1 MSTKIRRKNTAV
13 VEQLLQA
20 PELVPF
26 FQAVRLLERAA
37 TLHNRALT
45 SKRGLTVNNELAVN
59 GGRMNDRAVGQFTP
73 PHTEVVRFAAY
84 LSLGFPGSEII
95 RIQKQALHQ
104 SSRWELVVGF
114 MGLTGSTGVLPF
126 HYTEILFQ
134 RLKLRDE
141 SLKDF
146 LDLFNHRSISL
157 FYQAG
162 VKYRLP
168 VAYERH
174 KLMLQRRERVDA
186 HTHAILSLLGLGT
199 DHLLD
204 QLNIHHESLVYF
216 AGLLSQRTRPAN
228 GLRQFLTHYFAVPVE
243 IQEFIGE
250 WHDLIDDVRS
260 RLPYPGNPRGQNAC
274 LGRSAILGSKGWFAQ
289 GKIRIVL
296 GPLNHEQFRRFA
308 PGTTTLRRLNEIVR
322 LYAGTELETEY
333 VLRVA
338 RRHIP
343 NRIQLRQNTPP
354 TIGWDTW
361 LASQTTTDA
370 ANEDTLDITVSS
382 GRLHD

>member
-1 MSTKIRRKNTAV
+1 MSTEIRRKNPAV
-13 VEQLLQA
+13 VELLQQS
-20 PELVPF
+20 PEHVPF
-26 FQAVRLLERAA
+26 FQAARLLERAA
-37 TLHNRALT
+37 VLHNRLHPG
-45 SKRGLTVNNELAVN
+45 SRV
-59 GGRMNDRAVGQFTP
+59 NDRAVGQFTP
-73 PHTEVVRFAAY
+73 PGTEVMRFCAY

-95 RIQKQALHQ
+95 KIQQQTLEQ
-104 SSRWELVVGF
+104 GRRWQLVVGF

-141 SLKDF
+141 SLRDF
-146 LDLFNHRSISL
+146 LDIFNHRTISL
-157 FYQAG
+157 FFQSS

-168 VAYERH
+168 IAYERH
-174 KLMLQRRERVDA
+174 KLLQQRREKLDT

-204 QLNIHHESLVYF
+204 QLKVHHETLVYF
-216 AGLLSQRTRPAN
+216 AGLLSQRTRPAS
-228 GLRQFLTHYFAVPVE
+228 GLSRLLTHYFDVPVE
-243 IQEFIGE
+243 IQEFVGE

-260 RLPYPGNPRGQNAC
+260 RLPYPGHPLGQNAC
-274 LGRSAILGSKGWFAQ
+274 LGRSAILGGKGWFAQ
-289 GKIRIVL
+289 GKIRVVL

-308 PGTTTLRRLNEIVR
+308 PGTSTLRRLHELVQ
-322 LYAGTELETEY
+322 LYAGTELETDY

-343 NRIQLRQNTPP
+343 NRIQLRQTAPP

-361 LASQTTTDA
+361 LASQVVADT
-370 ANEDTLDITVSS
+370 ANEDTLDIRVSS
-382 GRLHD
+382 GRLQN

>member
-45 SKRGLTVNNELAVN
+45 SKRGLTVNNELAAN